1 MSTEYA
7 VRLLAGILVL
17 TGLLLGLLVSPWF
30 FILVGFV
37 GLNLV
42 QSSFTGFC
50 PAEMMIRKAKGE
62 KKAEK
67 RVQTVH

>member
-7 VRLLAGILVL
+7 VRLLAGTLVL
-17 TGLLLGLLVSPWF
+17 AGLVLGLLVSPWF

-37 GLNLV
+37 GLNLI

-62 KKAEK
+62 K
-67 RVQTVH
+67 RVQATS

>member
-7 VRLLAGILVL
+7 VRLLAGTLVL
-17 TGLLLGLLVSPWF
+17 AGLVLGLLVSPWF
-30 FILVGFV
+30 FILVAFV
-37 GLNLV
+37 GLNLI

-50 PAEMMIRKAKGE
+50 PAEMIIRKAKGE
-62 KKAEK
+62 K

>member
-7 VRLLAGILVL
+7 VRLLAGTLVL
-17 TGLLLGLLVSPWF
+17 AGLVLGLLVSPWF
-30 FILVGFV
+30 FILVAFV
-37 GLNLV
+37 GLNLI

-62 KKAEK
+62 K